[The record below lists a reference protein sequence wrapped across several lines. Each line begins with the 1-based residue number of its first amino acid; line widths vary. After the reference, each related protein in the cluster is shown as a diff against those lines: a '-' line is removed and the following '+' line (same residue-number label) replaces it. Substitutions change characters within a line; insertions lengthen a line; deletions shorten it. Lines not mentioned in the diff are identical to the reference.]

1 MKETKYKNCILCDPF
16 IKILEKANLQGHN
29 SDQWLLGAGG
39 MKGELIPKRHGGTFE
54 VLELLFIM
62 IVVVII

>member
-1 MKETKYKNCILCDPF
+1 MTPF
-16 IKILEKANLQGHN
+16 ICHLEKANLQGHN